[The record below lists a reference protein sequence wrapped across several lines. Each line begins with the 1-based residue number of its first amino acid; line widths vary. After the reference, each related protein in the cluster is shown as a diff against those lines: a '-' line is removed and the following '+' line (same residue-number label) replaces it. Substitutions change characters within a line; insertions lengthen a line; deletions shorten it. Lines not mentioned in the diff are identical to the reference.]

1 MIEPPPTA
9 GHGVAGQLQD
19 IRFFNHTLDE
29 MNITGTRKRLWLKQ
43 FKSDP
48 QKTTQQFY
56 NKLERMYSGW
66 KVWEIA
72 KVLLIRKY
80 PNLAAVPEERN
91 SVLKERCS
99 AIPSVPHQRN
109 ELPPVPKI
117 SVTTEKFDL
126 DYFLKI
132 NNGKWGDAHYD
143 YDEYLAKL

>member
-29 MNITGTRKRLWLKQ
+29 INITGTRKRLWLKQ

-80 PNLAAVPEERN
+80 PNLAAVPE
-91 SVLKERCS
+91 
-99 AIPSVPHQRN
+99 
-109 ELPPVPKI
+109 PPAPKI
-117 SVTTEKFDL
+117 SVSTEKFDL

-143 YDEYLAKL
+143 LDEYLAWKCEASPCPTVGGGSLQ